1 MIPRWGISKVN
12 SKIVTFGKM
21 YRKANQAWRTQSAW
35 KPDAILKKIII
46 LALNI
51 LVLDYNSK
59 QYWKNKT
66 NQSGWRYNTQNKH
79 RKRFWVSYWELKPL
93 TYFRLPSLVVLGSW
107 RIPSSSTRSHDSENN
122 VKNTKHCKLLKKIKV
137 QNIEIQFRNVW
148 Q

>member
-1 MIPRWGISKVN
+1 MLHLEKCTVKQIRLWELSQSENQTQFKKN
-12 SKIVTFGKM
+12 NYFG
-21 YRKANQAWRTQSAW
+21 
-35 KPDAILKKIII
+35 LKYTSTWLQFKT
-46 LALNI
+46 LL
-51 LVLDYNSK
+51 
-59 QYWKNKT
+59 KNKT